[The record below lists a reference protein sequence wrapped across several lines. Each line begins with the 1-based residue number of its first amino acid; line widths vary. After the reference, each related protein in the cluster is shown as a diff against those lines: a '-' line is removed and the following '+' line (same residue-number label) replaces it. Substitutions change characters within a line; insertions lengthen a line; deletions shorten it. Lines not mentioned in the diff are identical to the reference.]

1 MALLKLYTG
10 ADVAEEGNTENQR
23 AEMATNHPVSFME
36 VWIGEVGGWC
46 VLKGVGW
53 VEGLGG
59 GWVGL
64 RLMGGWGLSVFRGI
78 WWV

>member
-1 MALLKLYTG
+1 M
-10 ADVAEEGNTENQR
+10 AEEGNTDNQR

-36 VWIGEVGGWC
+36 VWICEVGGWC

-59 GWVGL
+59 
-64 RLMGGWGLSVFRGI
+64 WGLSVFRGN
-78 WWV
+78 WWVDGMGGLRGWLGLMGWVG